1 MHQFAVGTDQRDFSG
16 NTKRNVGQGGHW
28 RRESARRT
36 LVGGEGGSGGVGL
49 EGRCSAP
56 AVGRELEGRGG
67 GGKRSHNRLQEGGG
81 GGGGGGGKGEE
92 GGNQWKLH

>member
-16 NTKRNVGQGGHW
+16 NAKRNVGQGGHW

-56 AVGRELEGRGG
+56 DVGRQLGGRGG
-67 GGKRSHNRLQEGGG
+67 GQWSHNRLQEGGG
-81 GGGGGGGKGEE
+81 GGGK